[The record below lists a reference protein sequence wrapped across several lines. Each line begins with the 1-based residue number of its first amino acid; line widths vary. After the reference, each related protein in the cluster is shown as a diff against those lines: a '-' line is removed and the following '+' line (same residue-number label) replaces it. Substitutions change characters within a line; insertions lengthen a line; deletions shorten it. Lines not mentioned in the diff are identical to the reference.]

1 MEVSKIAKKDIKQF
15 LREMKLLHNLT
26 KKDLTL
32 MELGVIAIYKQGII
46 DVLENQLKGGIWV
59 KLYTKWFLK

>member
-15 LREMKLLHNLT
+15 LREMKVLHNLT

-46 DVLENQLKGGIWV
+46 DVLENQLKGGI
-59 KLYTKWFLK
+59 